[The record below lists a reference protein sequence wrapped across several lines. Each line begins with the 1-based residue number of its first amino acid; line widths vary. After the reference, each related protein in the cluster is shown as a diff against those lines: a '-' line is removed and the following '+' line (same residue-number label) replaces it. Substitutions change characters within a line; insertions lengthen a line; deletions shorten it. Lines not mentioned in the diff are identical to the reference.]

1 MSDVGDLTPAPW
13 IGALPLDNIINANS
27 YFNNTKY
34 LHRGNRGR
42 TKEEVAVGRGRG
54 NIVWRPETRKVE
66 QSMVSMEVSRRNRG
80 NI

>member
-1 MSDVGDLTPAPW
+1 MPIHG
-13 IGALPLDNIINANS
+13 NIT
-27 YFNNTKY
+27 TKY

-42 TKEEVAVGRGRG
+42 TEEEVAFGRGRG

>member
-1 MSDVGDLTPAPW
+1 MPIHG
-13 IGALPLDNIINANS
+13 N
-27 YFNNTKY
+27 NNTKY

-42 TKEEVAVGRGRG
+42 TEEEVAFGRGRG
-54 NIVWRPETRKVE
+54 NIVRRPETRKVE